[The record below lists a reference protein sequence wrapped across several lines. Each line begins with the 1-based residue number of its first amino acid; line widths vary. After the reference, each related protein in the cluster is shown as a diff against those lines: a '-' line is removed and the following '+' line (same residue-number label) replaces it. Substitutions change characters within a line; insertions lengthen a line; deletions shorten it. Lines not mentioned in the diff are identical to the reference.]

1 MERIDLSLVDILEK
15 IYERKKIAKLYKV
28 IHKESKE
35 IMCMKKIFIKNL
47 PHFQDEGIAMVK
59 LNHPNIISLKSV
71 AHVYKKEIMTYII
84 FMDFFEEGDLGKL
97 ICKRKTEI
105 NPWTEIQLLDFLN
118 QLVLA
123 YAFMQR
129 QNIAHRDIKPQNIL
143 VSNNGTQLKVADLG
157 SAKKNFFY
165 VQHSLVGTPLY
176 LSPLLNKAY
185 NLPNFSEN
193 KIDHDI
199 FKSDV
204 YSLGLTFLFMA
215 SLKDIRNLSN
225 LNNLQNNIN
234 ARLDEIRER
243 YPFFTDLLRKM
254 LAVDEND
261 RVDFIQLEKIL
272 KKSNSKIEINE
283 ANLSGIQF
291 AQIEKLFG
299 KCEVCSNSFE
309 ESELFMLTSGLLC
322 KKCFSDGEKLLIP
335 NKP

>member
-1 MERIDLSLVDILEK
+1 
-15 IYERKKIAKLYKV
+15 
-28 IHKESKE
+28 
-35 IMCMKKIFIKNL
+35 
-47 PHFQDEGIAMVK
+47 
-59 LNHPNIISLKSV
+59 
-71 AHVYKKEIMTYII
+71 
-84 FMDFFEEGDLGKL
+84 
-97 ICKRKTEI
+97 
-105 NPWTEIQLLDFLN
+105 
-118 QLVLA
+118 
-123 YAFMQR
+123 MQR
-129 QNIAHRDIKPQNIL
+129 QNAAHRDIKPQNIF
-143 VSNNGTQLKVADLG
+143 VADNGTQLKVGDLG
-157 SAKKNFFY
+157 SAIKKNLD
-165 VQHSLVGTPLY
+165 SGITLTGTPLY
-176 LSPLLNKAY
+176 LSPLLREGYMKSNAGEFGI
-185 NLPNFSEN
+185 N
-193 KIDHDI
+193 HDVY
-199 FKSDV
+199 KSDV

-254 LAVDEND
+254 LAVDETD

-309 ESELFMLTSGLLC
+309 ESELFVLTSGLLC